1 MPHPPLPSGPRQ
13 SFRQDWLP
21 VALLT
26 VCIGVLF
33 VGALTLLDL
42 RRSNRRDRETY
53 GLVVS
58 RLQDIGELQYQ
69 IQETRRSVLYA
80 LTTRDPNLQVRYADQ
95 SREAS
100 AQVDRTMREMLADA
114 PLTDI
119 SGPAARFARHWK
131 GYLAVRDEV
140 IALILEEN
148 GSDAVSRDLQKGI
161 LSFEL
166 VRQ

>member
-1 MPHPPLPSGPRQ
+1 MTRSPLPPAPRQ

-21 VALLT
+21 LALLT
-26 VCIGVLF
+26 VGLGVLC

-58 RLQDIGELQYQ
+58 RLQDIGELQFQ

-80 LTTRDPNLQVRYADQ
+80 LTTRDPNLQVKYADQ

-100 AQVDRTMREMLADA
+100 ALVDRTMQGMLADA

-119 SGPAARFARHWK
+119 SGPAARFARDWK
-131 GYLAVRDEV
+131 SYLAVR
-140 IALILEEN
+140 
-148 GSDAVSRDLQKGI
+148 
-161 LSFEL
+161 
-166 VRQ
+166 